1 MRQVAVGRKNW
12 LFAGSEEGGQRAA
25 TLYSLTV
32 SCWELGVD
40 PYAYLSDVLRRVNST
55 PDAELATLTPRLW
68 AAARRS

>member
-1 MRQVAVGRKNW
+1 MGRKNW

-25 TLYSLTV
+25 TLCSLTV

-55 PDAELATLTPRLW
+55 PDAEFATLTPRLR